1 MKIKKIQEEILPNI
15 PEFIHDEFCYI
26 LGMYKEHKDEFANRI
41 FENEIELVE
50 DISKYNMD
58 RYNAIDG
65 EALKQCDKLSAF
77 VEASLS
83 ISHGIKS
90 KELVNGKKQIMK
102 SLKEVQGINFYE
114 IAKNIDEEFCTT
126 GQTQVRM
133 DFD

>member
-1 MKIKKIQEEILPNI
+1 M
-15 PEFIHDEFCYI
+15 D
-26 LGMYKEHKDEFANRI
+26 
-41 FENEIELVE
+41 
-50 DISKYNMD
+50 KYNV
-58 RYNAIDG
+58 IDG

-90 KELVNGKKQIMK
+90 KELINGKKQIMK
-102 SLKEVQGINFYE
+102 GLKEINGINFHA
-114 IAKNIDEEFCTT
+114 IATKIDEEFCTT